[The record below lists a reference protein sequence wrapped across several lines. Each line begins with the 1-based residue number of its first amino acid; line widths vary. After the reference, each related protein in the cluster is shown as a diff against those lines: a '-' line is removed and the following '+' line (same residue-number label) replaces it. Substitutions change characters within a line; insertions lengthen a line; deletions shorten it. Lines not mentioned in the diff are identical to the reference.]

1 MAQSNRAALITGS
14 NRNIGRAC
22 ALALA
27 RAGCNVVVNGSK
39 DRQAAEKVAREV
51 RDLGAQGIV
60 AMGDV
65 GQREDCMRMAEAGI
79 KAFGAIDILVNNAGV
94 DVGKPLLETSDEEWD
109 YILDTNLKGSW
120 MSAVACVPHF
130 ITRGG
135 GVIVNTSSV
144 LAMASLPNSGVYSAS
159 KSGLHGLTR
168 SMAIEWGHLGIRVN
182 CILPGSTDTDM
193 MWVGLKPD
201 EVPTER
207 RRVDEATPLGRVADP
222 EEIAEATVWFCSDR
236 ASFATGSFLWLDG
249 GTSARSPN
257 PR

>member
-1 MAQSNRAALITGS
+1 MAREGAAVTVACRDAASGNDMAAKIREGG
-14 NRNIGRAC
+14 GRAISVRVDV
-22 ALALA
+22 AE
-27 RAGCNVVVNGSK
+27 RA
-39 DRQAAEKVAREV
+39 
-51 RDLGAQGIV
+51 
-60 AMGDV
+60 DV
-65 GQREDCMRMAEAGI
+65 ERMVSATVE
-79 KAFGAIDILVNNAGV
+79 AFGAIDILVNNAGV